1 MQAISLGAGI
11 ALWAWIGP
19 ARYSQRGDVDIVH
32 CRWSVPIYATF
43 RFRRCRSMASGLP
56 PR

>member
-11 ALWAWIGP
+11 VLWAWIGP
-19 ARYSQRGDVDIVH
+19 ARYSQRGDVDILH
-32 CRWSVPIYATF
+32 YRWSVPIYATF
-43 RFRRCRSMASGLP
+43 RFKPCRLMASGLL